1 MKRLTK
7 SSLLNELNGF
17 DLKDF
22 YMRAIFELYNFK
34 RIFKDVNP
42 VGQSVHEFNVNFS
55 LLEDN
60 QIKNDIMNAV
70 KQQSEINT
78 KNNNGQQID
87 QNNEMEMKNG
97 SAVQIEEVE
106 NIFKDMCEFYQ
117 VTTDQ
122 VKKYTAILNKRVH
135 MIEMV
140 IDNHFDVIQQLII
153 REQLQDVEENN
164 QSNAKKEIIRKLQDL
179 TYLEKLNHIITR
191 QNDLIEANVIDI
203 GNTYGQPN
211 IMRLRGSL
219 QNSRIQSYFKFDS
232 REFHLTK
239 KIYYALES
247 ELVREQDEEDA
258 RQYLSFLRQ
267 QEELKNGERIEE
279 VDQEYD
285 DDQIQE
291 R

>member
-1 MKRLTK
+1 
-7 SSLLNELNGF
+7 
-17 DLKDF
+17 
-22 YMRAIFELYNFK
+22 
-34 RIFKDVNP
+34 
-42 VGQSVHEFNVNFS
+42 
-55 LLEDN
+55 
-60 QIKNDIMNAV
+60 
-70 KQQSEINT
+70 
-78 KNNNGQQID
+78 
-87 QNNEMEMKNG
+87 MEMNNG
-97 SAVQIEEVE
+97 SAVQVEEVE

-153 REQLQDVEENN
+153 RDQLQDVDENN
-164 QSNAKKEIIRKLQDL
+164 QYNAKKEIIRKLQDL

-191 QNDLIEANVIDI
+191 QNDLIQANIIDI

-247 ELVREQDEEDA
+247 ELVRDQDEEDA
-258 RQYLSFLRQ
+258 R
-267 QEELKNGERIEE
+267 
-279 VDQEYD
+279 
-285 DDQIQE
+285 
-291 R
+291 

>member
-1 MKRLTK
+1 
-7 SSLLNELNGF
+7 
-17 DLKDF
+17 
-22 YMRAIFELYNFK
+22 
-34 RIFKDVNP
+34 
-42 VGQSVHEFNVNFS
+42 
-55 LLEDN
+55 
-60 QIKNDIMNAV
+60 
-70 KQQSEINT
+70 
-78 KNNNGQQID
+78 
-87 QNNEMEMKNG
+87 MKNG

-219 QNSRIQSYFKFDS
+219 QNSRI
-232 REFHLTK
+232 
-239 KIYYALES
+239 
-247 ELVREQDEEDA
+247 
-258 RQYLSFLRQ
+258 
-267 QEELKNGERIEE
+267 
-279 VDQEYD
+279 
-285 DDQIQE
+285 
-291 R
+291 